1 MERIIITLFVL
12 LSTFSSFSEGVRE
25 DYAQNKVY
33 KIGISKLLAHPAL
46 DAIEEGIKDY
56 LDSTGYAFEYDV
68 QNANGE
74 VTAAS
79 QIAQVFKDEGTDLNI
94 GIATP
99 TAQALANVCVD
110 TPLIYSSVTDPTAA
124 GLVGKGME
132 NIAGVSDMV
141 PVAAHLS
148 LIMQIVPELESLGMV
163 YTSGEANGIVL
174 MEAMNAAAE
183 DEGVDLITASVANS
197 SEVRMAAESIIDRV
211 DAVYVATDNTVISA
225 ITALSDVCMAHRIPL
240 FSADTT
246 SSYGTDVLLAGGFD
260 YYAPQSFLDENGNR
274 TMIAWMNRWLWMP
287 YGEDHGPTTGEGWR
301 CALSLPRSVRLMNGQ
316 LEFSPIAGLCNIF
329 KRRNKLTAEID
340 RSNPLMLTREA
351 AMRISVE
358 FTEEEIPSAVLNIAI
373 TSKSSL
379 LVDLLSRKAILIT
392 GGKSKGVIVAELAN
406 TQKHRLEIILDK
418 TAYEIFIDDG
428 YDVISVEIYEDYND
442 IELSVPYKKA
452 VVNVTTEY

>member
-1 MERIIITLFVL
+1 MKRIIITLFVL

-99 TAQALANVCVD
+99 TAQALANICVD

-174 MEAMNAAAE
+174 MEAMKAAAE

-260 YYAPQSFLDENGNR
+260 YYASGL
-274 TMIAWMNRWLWMP
+274 L
-287 YGEDHGPTTGEGWR
+287 TGEIVERYLDGE
-301 CALSLPRSVRLMNGQ
+301 N
-316 LEFSPIAGLCNIF
+316 LEDI
-329 KRRNKLTAEID
+329 
-340 RSNPLMLTREA
+340 
-351 AMRISVE
+351 
-358 FTEEEIPSAVLNIAI
+358 
-373 TSKSSL
+373 
-379 LVDLLSRKAILIT
+379 
-392 GGKSKGVIVAELAN
+392 GVVYLDQES
-406 TQKHRLEIILDK
+406 LEIYLNM
-418 TAYEIFIDDG
+418 
-428 YDVISVEIYEDYND
+428 DVASALGLTIPETIADSAAIVVSGGRVEE
-442 IELSVPYKKA
+442 V
-452 VVNVTTEY
+452 

>member
-1 MERIIITLFVL
+1 MKRIIITLFVL

-174 MEAMNAAAE
+174 MEAMKAAAE

-246 SSYGTDVLLAGGFD
+246 SSYGTDVLLAGGFN
-260 YYAPQSFLDENGNR
+260 YYASGL
-274 TMIAWMNRWLWMP
+274 L
-287 YGEDHGPTTGEGWR
+287 TGEIVERYLDGE
-301 CALSLPRSVRLMNGQ
+301 N
-316 LEFSPIAGLCNIF
+316 LEDI
-329 KRRNKLTAEID
+329 
-340 RSNPLMLTREA
+340 
-351 AMRISVE
+351 
-358 FTEEEIPSAVLNIAI
+358 
-373 TSKSSL
+373 
-379 LVDLLSRKAILIT
+379 
-392 GGKSKGVIVAELAN
+392 GVVYLDQES
-406 TQKHRLEIILDK
+406 LEIYLNM
-418 TAYEIFIDDG
+418 
-428 YDVISVEIYEDYND
+428 DVASALGLTIPETIADSAAIVVSGGRVEE
-442 IELSVPYKKA
+442 V
-452 VVNVTTEY
+452 

>member
-1 MERIIITLFVL
+1 MKRIIIALFVL
-12 LSTFSSFSEGVRE
+12 LSMFSSFSEGVRE
-25 DYAQNKVY
+25 DHAQKKVY

-124 GLVGKGME
+124 GLVGNGME

-174 MEAMNAAAE
+174 MEAMKAAAE
-183 DEGVDLITASVANS
+183 DEGVRLITASVANS

-260 YYAPQSFLDENGNR
+260 YYASGL
-274 TMIAWMNRWLWMP
+274 L
-287 YGEDHGPTTGEGWR
+287 TGEIVERYLDGE
-301 CALSLPRSVRLMNGQ
+301 N
-316 LEFSPIAGLCNIF
+316 LEDI
-329 KRRNKLTAEID
+329 
-340 RSNPLMLTREA
+340 
-351 AMRISVE
+351 
-358 FTEEEIPSAVLNIAI
+358 
-373 TSKSSL
+373 
-379 LVDLLSRKAILIT
+379 
-392 GGKSKGVIVAELAN
+392 GVVYLDQES
-406 TQKHRLEIILDK
+406 LEIYLNM
-418 TAYEIFIDDG
+418 
-428 YDVISVEIYEDYND
+428 DVASALGLTIPETIADSAAIVVSGGRVEE
-442 IELSVPYKKA
+442 V
-452 VVNVTTEY
+452 

>member
-1 MERIIITLFVL
+1 MKRIIIALFVL
-12 LSTFSSFSEGVRE
+12 LSMFSSFSEGVRE
-25 DYAQNKVY
+25 DYAQKKVY

-56 LDSTGYAFEYDV
+56 LDSTDYAFEYDV

-174 MEAMNAAAE
+174 MEAMKTAAE
-183 DEGVDLITASVANS
+183 DEGVNLITASVANS

-225 ITALSDVCMAHRIPL
+225 ITALSDVCMAHRVPL

-260 YYAPQSFLDENGNR
+260 YYASGLLTGEIVERYLD
-274 TMIAWMNRWLWMP
+274 
-287 YGEDHGPTTGEGWR
+287 GED
-301 CALSLPRSVRLMNGQ
+301 
-316 LEFSPIAGLCNIF
+316 LENI
-329 KRRNKLTAEID
+329 
-340 RSNPLMLTREA
+340 
-351 AMRISVE
+351 
-358 FTEEEIPSAVLNIAI
+358 
-373 TSKSSL
+373 
-379 LVDLLSRKAILIT
+379 
-392 GGKSKGVIVAELAN
+392 GVVYLDQES
-406 TQKHRLEIILDK
+406 LEIYLNMDVASTLGLAIPESISDS
-418 TAYEIFIDDG
+418 AAIVVSDG
-428 YDVISVEIYEDYND
+428 RAEEV
-442 IELSVPYKKA
+442 
-452 VVNVTTEY
+452 

>member
-1 MERIIITLFVL
+1 MRRIIITLFVL
-12 LSTFSSFSEGVRE
+12 LSMFSSFSEGVRE
-25 DYAQNKVY
+25 DYAQKKVY

-174 MEAMNAAAE
+174 MEAMKAAAE

-240 FSADTT
+240 FSADTS

-260 YYAPQSFLDENGNR
+260 YYASGL
-274 TMIAWMNRWLWMP
+274 L
-287 YGEDHGPTTGEGWR
+287 TGEIVERYLDGD
-301 CALSLPRSVRLMNGQ
+301 N
-316 LEFSPIAGLCNIF
+316 LEDI
-329 KRRNKLTAEID
+329 
-340 RSNPLMLTREA
+340 
-351 AMRISVE
+351 
-358 FTEEEIPSAVLNIAI
+358 
-373 TSKSSL
+373 
-379 LVDLLSRKAILIT
+379 
-392 GGKSKGVIVAELAN
+392 GVVYLDQES
-406 TQKHRLEIILDK
+406 LEIYLNM
-418 TAYEIFIDDG
+418 
-428 YDVISVEIYEDYND
+428 DVASALGLTIPETIADSAAIVVSGGRVEE
-442 IELSVPYKKA
+442 V
-452 VVNVTTEY
+452 

>member
-1 MERIIITLFVL
+1 MKRIIITLFVL
-12 LSTFSSFSEGVRE
+12 LSMFSSFSEGVRE
-25 DYAQNKVY
+25 DYAQKKVY

-56 LDSTGYAFEYDV
+56 LDSTDYAFEYDV

-79 QIAQVFKDEGTDLNI
+79 QIAQVFKDAGTDLNI

-174 MEAMNAAAE
+174 MEAMKAAAE

-260 YYAPQSFLDENGNR
+260 YYASGL
-274 TMIAWMNRWLWMP
+274 L
-287 YGEDHGPTTGEGWR
+287 TGEIVERYLDGE
-301 CALSLPRSVRLMNGQ
+301 N
-316 LEFSPIAGLCNIF
+316 LEDI
-329 KRRNKLTAEID
+329 
-340 RSNPLMLTREA
+340 
-351 AMRISVE
+351 
-358 FTEEEIPSAVLNIAI
+358 
-373 TSKSSL
+373 
-379 LVDLLSRKAILIT
+379 
-392 GGKSKGVIVAELAN
+392 GVVYLDQES
-406 TQKHRLEIILDK
+406 LEIYLNM
-418 TAYEIFIDDG
+418 
-428 YDVISVEIYEDYND
+428 DVASALGLTIPETIADSAAIVVSGGRVEE
-442 IELSVPYKKA
+442 V
-452 VVNVTTEY
+452 

>member
-1 MERIIITLFVL
+1 MKRIIIALFVL
-12 LSTFSSFSEGVRE
+12 LSMFSSFSEGVRE
-25 DYAQNKVY
+25 DYAQKKVY

-56 LDSTGYAFEYDV
+56 LDSTDYAFEYDV

-174 MEAMNAAAE
+174 MEAMKAAAE
-183 DEGVDLITASVANS
+183 DEGVNLITASVANS

-260 YYAPQSFLDENGNR
+260 YYASGL
-274 TMIAWMNRWLWMP
+274 L
-287 YGEDHGPTTGEGWR
+287 TGEIVER
-301 CALSLPRSVRLMNGQ
+301 Y
-316 LEFSPIAGLCNIF
+316 LEGENLEDI
-329 KRRNKLTAEID
+329 
-340 RSNPLMLTREA
+340 
-351 AMRISVE
+351 
-358 FTEEEIPSAVLNIAI
+358 
-373 TSKSSL
+373 
-379 LVDLLSRKAILIT
+379 
-392 GGKSKGVIVAELAN
+392 GVVYLDQES
-406 TQKHRLEIILDK
+406 LEIYLNM
-418 TAYEIFIDDG
+418 
-428 YDVISVEIYEDYND
+428 DVASALGLTIPESIADSAAIVVSGGRVEE
-442 IELSVPYKKA
+442 V
-452 VVNVTTEY
+452 

>member
-1 MERIIITLFVL
+1 MKRIIITLFVL
-12 LSTFSSFSEGVRE
+12 LSMFSSFSEGVRE
-25 DYAQNKVY
+25 DYAQKKVY

-174 MEAMNAAAE
+174 MEAMKAAAE

-225 ITALSDVCMAHRIPL
+225 ITALSDVCMAQRIPL

-260 YYAPQSFLDENGNR
+260 YYASGL
-274 TMIAWMNRWLWMP
+274 L
-287 YGEDHGPTTGEGWR
+287 TGEIVERYLDGE
-301 CALSLPRSVRLMNGQ
+301 N
-316 LEFSPIAGLCNIF
+316 LEDI
-329 KRRNKLTAEID
+329 
-340 RSNPLMLTREA
+340 
-351 AMRISVE
+351 
-358 FTEEEIPSAVLNIAI
+358 
-373 TSKSSL
+373 
-379 LVDLLSRKAILIT
+379 
-392 GGKSKGVIVAELAN
+392 GVVYLDQES
-406 TQKHRLEIILDK
+406 LEIYLNM
-418 TAYEIFIDDG
+418 
-428 YDVISVEIYEDYND
+428 DVASALGLTIPETIADSAAI
-442 IELSVPYKKA
+442 
-452 VVNVTTEY
+452 VVSGGRAEEV

>member
-1 MERIIITLFVL
+1 MQRIIITLFVL

-25 DYAQNKVY
+25 DYAHNKVY

-56 LDSTGYAFEYDV
+56 LDSTDYAFEYDV

-174 MEAMNAAAE
+174 MEAMKAAAE

-260 YYAPQSFLDENGNR
+260 YYASGL
-274 TMIAWMNRWLWMP
+274 L
-287 YGEDHGPTTGEGWR
+287 TGEIVERYLDGE
-301 CALSLPRSVRLMNGQ
+301 N
-316 LEFSPIAGLCNIF
+316 LEDI
-329 KRRNKLTAEID
+329 
-340 RSNPLMLTREA
+340 
-351 AMRISVE
+351 
-358 FTEEEIPSAVLNIAI
+358 
-373 TSKSSL
+373 
-379 LVDLLSRKAILIT
+379 
-392 GGKSKGVIVAELAN
+392 GVVYLDQES
-406 TQKHRLEIILDK
+406 LEIYLNM
-418 TAYEIFIDDG
+418 
-428 YDVISVEIYEDYND
+428 DVASALGLTIPETIADSAAIVVSGGRVEE
-442 IELSVPYKKA
+442 V
-452 VVNVTTEY
+452 

>member
-1 MERIIITLFVL
+1 MKRIIIALFVL
-12 LSTFSSFSEGVRE
+12 LSMFSSFSEGVRE

-174 MEAMNAAAE
+174 MEAMKAAAE
-183 DEGVDLITASVANS
+183 AEGVNLITASVANS

-260 YYAPQSFLDENGNR
+260 YYASGL
-274 TMIAWMNRWLWMP
+274 L
-287 YGEDHGPTTGEGWR
+287 TGEIVER
-301 CALSLPRSVRLMNGQ
+301 Y
-316 LEFSPIAGLCNIF
+316 LEGENLEDI
-329 KRRNKLTAEID
+329 
-340 RSNPLMLTREA
+340 
-351 AMRISVE
+351 
-358 FTEEEIPSAVLNIAI
+358 
-373 TSKSSL
+373 
-379 LVDLLSRKAILIT
+379 
-392 GGKSKGVIVAELAN
+392 GVVYLDQES
-406 TQKHRLEIILDK
+406 LEIYLNM
-418 TAYEIFIDDG
+418 
-428 YDVISVEIYEDYND
+428 DVASALGLTIPETIADSAAIVVSGGRVEE
-442 IELSVPYKKA
+442 V
-452 VVNVTTEY
+452 

>member
-1 MERIIITLFVL
+1 MKRIIITLFVL

-25 DYAQNKVY
+25 DYAHNKVY

-174 MEAMNAAAE
+174 MEAMKAAAE
-183 DEGVDLITASVANS
+183 DEGVRLITASVANS

-260 YYAPQSFLDENGNR
+260 YYASGL
-274 TMIAWMNRWLWMP
+274 L
-287 YGEDHGPTTGEGWR
+287 TGEIVERYLDGE
-301 CALSLPRSVRLMNGQ
+301 N
-316 LEFSPIAGLCNIF
+316 LEDI
-329 KRRNKLTAEID
+329 
-340 RSNPLMLTREA
+340 
-351 AMRISVE
+351 
-358 FTEEEIPSAVLNIAI
+358 
-373 TSKSSL
+373 
-379 LVDLLSRKAILIT
+379 
-392 GGKSKGVIVAELAN
+392 GVVYLDQES
-406 TQKHRLEIILDK
+406 LEIYLNM
-418 TAYEIFIDDG
+418 
-428 YDVISVEIYEDYND
+428 DVASALGLTIPETIADSAAIVVSGGRVEE
-442 IELSVPYKKA
+442 V
-452 VVNVTTEY
+452 

>member
-1 MERIIITLFVL
+1 MKRIIITLFVL

-56 LDSTGYAFEYDV
+56 LDSTDYAFEYDV

-110 TPLIYSSVTDPTAA
+110 TPLIYSSVTNPTAA

-174 MEAMNAAAE
+174 MEAMKAAAE

-260 YYAPQSFLDENGNR
+260 YYASGL
-274 TMIAWMNRWLWMP
+274 L
-287 YGEDHGPTTGEGWR
+287 TGEIVER
-301 CALSLPRSVRLMNGQ
+301 Y
-316 LEFSPIAGLCNIF
+316 LEGENLEDI
-329 KRRNKLTAEID
+329 
-340 RSNPLMLTREA
+340 
-351 AMRISVE
+351 
-358 FTEEEIPSAVLNIAI
+358 
-373 TSKSSL
+373 
-379 LVDLLSRKAILIT
+379 
-392 GGKSKGVIVAELAN
+392 GVVYLDQES
-406 TQKHRLEIILDK
+406 LEIYLNM
-418 TAYEIFIDDG
+418 
-428 YDVISVEIYEDYND
+428 DVASALGLTIPETIADSAAIVVSGGRVEE
-442 IELSVPYKKA
+442 V
-452 VVNVTTEY
+452 

>member
-1 MERIIITLFVL
+1 MKRIIIALFVL
-12 LSTFSSFSEGVRE
+12 LSMFSSFSEGVRE
-25 DYAQNKVY
+25 DYAQKKVY

-174 MEAMNAAAE
+174 MEAMKAAAE

-260 YYAPQSFLDENGNR
+260 YYASGL
-274 TMIAWMNRWLWMP
+274 L
-287 YGEDHGPTTGEGWR
+287 TGEIVER
-301 CALSLPRSVRLMNGQ
+301 Y
-316 LEFSPIAGLCNIF
+316 LEGENLEDI
-329 KRRNKLTAEID
+329 
-340 RSNPLMLTREA
+340 
-351 AMRISVE
+351 
-358 FTEEEIPSAVLNIAI
+358 
-373 TSKSSL
+373 
-379 LVDLLSRKAILIT
+379 
-392 GGKSKGVIVAELAN
+392 GVVYLDQES
-406 TQKHRLEIILDK
+406 LEIYLNM
-418 TAYEIFIDDG
+418 
-428 YDVISVEIYEDYND
+428 DVASALGLTIPETIADSAAI
-442 IELSVPYKKA
+442 
-452 VVNVTTEY
+452 VVSGGRAEEV

>member
-1 MERIIITLFVL
+1 MKRIIIALFVL
-12 LSTFSSFSEGVRE
+12 LSMFSSFSEGVRE
-25 DYAQNKVY
+25 DYAQKKVY

-56 LDSTGYAFEYDV
+56 LDSTDYAFEYDV

-174 MEAMNAAAE
+174 MEAMKTAAE
-183 DEGVDLITASVANS
+183 DEGVNLITASVANS

-225 ITALSDVCMAHRIPL
+225 ITALSDVCMAHRVPL

-260 YYAPQSFLDENGNR
+260 YYASGLLTGEIVERYLD
-274 TMIAWMNRWLWMP
+274 
-287 YGEDHGPTTGEGWR
+287 GED
-301 CALSLPRSVRLMNGQ
+301 
-316 LEFSPIAGLCNIF
+316 LENI
-329 KRRNKLTAEID
+329 
-340 RSNPLMLTREA
+340 
-351 AMRISVE
+351 
-358 FTEEEIPSAVLNIAI
+358 
-373 TSKSSL
+373 
-379 LVDLLSRKAILIT
+379 
-392 GGKSKGVIVAELAN
+392 GVVYLDQES
-406 TQKHRLEIILDK
+406 LEIYLNM
-418 TAYEIFIDDG
+418 
-428 YDVISVEIYEDYND
+428 DVASTLGLAIPESISDSAAI
-442 IELSVPYKKA
+442 
-452 VVNVTTEY
+452 VVSGGRAEEV

>member
-1 MERIIITLFVL
+1 MKRIIITLFVL
-12 LSTFSSFSEGVRE
+12 LSMFSSFSEGVRE
-25 DYAQNKVY
+25 DYAQKKVY

-174 MEAMNAAAE
+174 MEAMKAAAE

-246 SSYGTDVLLAGGFD
+246 SRYGTDVLLAGGFD
-260 YYAPQSFLDENGNR
+260 YYASGL
-274 TMIAWMNRWLWMP
+274 L
-287 YGEDHGPTTGEGWR
+287 TGEIVER
-301 CALSLPRSVRLMNGQ
+301 Y
-316 LEFSPIAGLCNIF
+316 LEGENLEDI
-329 KRRNKLTAEID
+329 
-340 RSNPLMLTREA
+340 
-351 AMRISVE
+351 
-358 FTEEEIPSAVLNIAI
+358 
-373 TSKSSL
+373 
-379 LVDLLSRKAILIT
+379 
-392 GGKSKGVIVAELAN
+392 GVVYLDQES
-406 TQKHRLEIILDK
+406 LEIYLNM
-418 TAYEIFIDDG
+418 
-428 YDVISVEIYEDYND
+428 DVASALGLTIPETIADSAAIVVSGGRVEE
-442 IELSVPYKKA
+442 V
-452 VVNVTTEY
+452 

>member
-1 MERIIITLFVL
+1 MKRIIITLFIL
-12 LSTFSSFSEGVRE
+12 LSMFSSFSEGVRE

-174 MEAMNAAAE
+174 MEAMKAAAE

-246 SSYGTDVLLAGGFD
+246 SSYGTNVLLAGGFD
-260 YYAPQSFLDENGNR
+260 YYASGL
-274 TMIAWMNRWLWMP
+274 M
-287 YGEDHGPTTGEGWR
+287 TGEIVERYLDGE
-301 CALSLPRSVRLMNGQ
+301 N
-316 LEFSPIAGLCNIF
+316 LEDI
-329 KRRNKLTAEID
+329 
-340 RSNPLMLTREA
+340 
-351 AMRISVE
+351 
-358 FTEEEIPSAVLNIAI
+358 
-373 TSKSSL
+373 
-379 LVDLLSRKAILIT
+379 
-392 GGKSKGVIVAELAN
+392 GVVYLDQES
-406 TQKHRLEIILDK
+406 LEIYLNM
-418 TAYEIFIDDG
+418 
-428 YDVISVEIYEDYND
+428 DVASALGLTIPETIADSAAIVVSGGRVEE
-442 IELSVPYKKA
+442 V
-452 VVNVTTEY
+452 

>member
-1 MERIIITLFVL
+1 MKRIIITLFVL
-12 LSTFSSFSEGVRE
+12 LSMFSSFSEGVRE
-25 DYAQNKVY
+25 DYAQKKVY

-56 LDSTGYAFEYDV
+56 LDSTDYAFEYDV

-79 QIAQVFKDEGTDLNI
+79 QISQVFKDEGTDLNI

-124 GLVGKGME
+124 GLVGNGME

-174 MEAMNAAAE
+174 MEAMKAAAE

-260 YYAPQSFLDENGNR
+260 YYASGL
-274 TMIAWMNRWLWMP
+274 L
-287 YGEDHGPTTGEGWR
+287 TGEIVERYLDGE
-301 CALSLPRSVRLMNGQ
+301 N
-316 LEFSPIAGLCNIF
+316 LEDI
-329 KRRNKLTAEID
+329 
-340 RSNPLMLTREA
+340 
-351 AMRISVE
+351 
-358 FTEEEIPSAVLNIAI
+358 
-373 TSKSSL
+373 
-379 LVDLLSRKAILIT
+379 
-392 GGKSKGVIVAELAN
+392 GVVYLDQES
-406 TQKHRLEIILDK
+406 LEIYLNM
-418 TAYEIFIDDG
+418 
-428 YDVISVEIYEDYND
+428 DVASALGLTIPETIADSAAIVVSGGRVEE
-442 IELSVPYKKA
+442 V
-452 VVNVTTEY
+452 

>member
-1 MERIIITLFVL
+1 MKRIIITLFVL
-12 LSTFSSFSEGVRE
+12 LSMFSSFSEGVRE
-25 DYAQNKVY
+25 DYAQKKVY

-110 TPLIYSSVTDPTAA
+110 PPLIYSSVTDPTAA

-174 MEAMNAAAE
+174 MEAMKAAAE

-260 YYAPQSFLDENGNR
+260 YYASGL
-274 TMIAWMNRWLWMP
+274 L
-287 YGEDHGPTTGEGWR
+287 TGEIVERYLDGE
-301 CALSLPRSVRLMNGQ
+301 N
-316 LEFSPIAGLCNIF
+316 LEDI
-329 KRRNKLTAEID
+329 
-340 RSNPLMLTREA
+340 
-351 AMRISVE
+351 
-358 FTEEEIPSAVLNIAI
+358 
-373 TSKSSL
+373 
-379 LVDLLSRKAILIT
+379 
-392 GGKSKGVIVAELAN
+392 GVVYLDQES
-406 TQKHRLEIILDK
+406 LEIYLNM
-418 TAYEIFIDDG
+418 
-428 YDVISVEIYEDYND
+428 DVASALGLTIPETIADSAAI
-442 IELSVPYKKA
+442 
-452 VVNVTTEY
+452 VVSGGRAEEV

>member
-1 MERIIITLFVL
+1 MKRIIITLFVL

-25 DYAQNKVY
+25 DYAHNKVY

-56 LDSTGYAFEYDV
+56 LDSTDYAFEYDV

-174 MEAMNAAAE
+174 MEAMKAAAE

-260 YYAPQSFLDENGNR
+260 YYASGL
-274 TMIAWMNRWLWMP
+274 L
-287 YGEDHGPTTGEGWR
+287 TGEIVERYLDGE
-301 CALSLPRSVRLMNGQ
+301 N
-316 LEFSPIAGLCNIF
+316 LEDI
-329 KRRNKLTAEID
+329 
-340 RSNPLMLTREA
+340 
-351 AMRISVE
+351 
-358 FTEEEIPSAVLNIAI
+358 
-373 TSKSSL
+373 
-379 LVDLLSRKAILIT
+379 
-392 GGKSKGVIVAELAN
+392 GVVYLDQES
-406 TQKHRLEIILDK
+406 LEIYLNM
-418 TAYEIFIDDG
+418 
-428 YDVISVEIYEDYND
+428 DVASALGLTIPETIADSAAIVVSGGRVEE
-442 IELSVPYKKA
+442 V
-452 VVNVTTEY
+452 

>member
-1 MERIIITLFVL
+1 MKRIVITLFVL
-12 LSTFSSFSEGVRE
+12 LSMFSSFSEGVRE
-25 DYAQNKVY
+25 DYAQKKVY

-174 MEAMNAAAE
+174 MEAMKAAAE

-260 YYAPQSFLDENGNR
+260 YYASGL
-274 TMIAWMNRWLWMP
+274 L
-287 YGEDHGPTTGEGWR
+287 TGEIVERYLDGE
-301 CALSLPRSVRLMNGQ
+301 N
-316 LEFSPIAGLCNIF
+316 LEDI
-329 KRRNKLTAEID
+329 
-340 RSNPLMLTREA
+340 
-351 AMRISVE
+351 
-358 FTEEEIPSAVLNIAI
+358 
-373 TSKSSL
+373 
-379 LVDLLSRKAILIT
+379 
-392 GGKSKGVIVAELAN
+392 GVVYLDQES
-406 TQKHRLEIILDK
+406 LEIYLNM
-418 TAYEIFIDDG
+418 
-428 YDVISVEIYEDYND
+428 DVASALGLTIPETIADSAAIVVSGGRVEE
-442 IELSVPYKKA
+442 V
-452 VVNVTTEY
+452 

>member
-1 MERIIITLFVL
+1 MKRIIITLFVL

-56 LDSTGYAFEYDV
+56 LDSTDYAFEYDV

-148 LIMQIVPELESLGMV
+148 LILQIVPELESLGMV

-174 MEAMNAAAE
+174 MEAMKAAAE

-260 YYAPQSFLDENGNR
+260 YYASGL
-274 TMIAWMNRWLWMP
+274 L
-287 YGEDHGPTTGEGWR
+287 TGEIVER
-301 CALSLPRSVRLMNGQ
+301 Y
-316 LEFSPIAGLCNIF
+316 LEGENLEDI
-329 KRRNKLTAEID
+329 
-340 RSNPLMLTREA
+340 
-351 AMRISVE
+351 
-358 FTEEEIPSAVLNIAI
+358 
-373 TSKSSL
+373 
-379 LVDLLSRKAILIT
+379 
-392 GGKSKGVIVAELAN
+392 GVVYLDQES
-406 TQKHRLEIILDK
+406 LEIYLNM
-418 TAYEIFIDDG
+418 
-428 YDVISVEIYEDYND
+428 DVASALGLTIPETIADSAAIVVSGGRVEE
-442 IELSVPYKKA
+442 V
-452 VVNVTTEY
+452 

>member
-1 MERIIITLFVL
+1 MKRIIITLFVL
-12 LSTFSSFSEGVRE
+12 LSMFSSFSEGVRE
-25 DYAQNKVY
+25 DYAQKKVY

-174 MEAMNAAAE
+174 MEAMKAAAE

-260 YYAPQSFLDENGNR
+260 YYASGL
-274 TMIAWMNRWLWMP
+274 L
-287 YGEDHGPTTGEGWR
+287 TGEIVERYLDGE
-301 CALSLPRSVRLMNGQ
+301 N
-316 LEFSPIAGLCNIF
+316 LEDI
-329 KRRNKLTAEID
+329 
-340 RSNPLMLTREA
+340 
-351 AMRISVE
+351 
-358 FTEEEIPSAVLNIAI
+358 
-373 TSKSSL
+373 
-379 LVDLLSRKAILIT
+379 
-392 GGKSKGVIVAELAN
+392 GVVYLDQES
-406 TQKHRLEIILDK
+406 LEIYLNM
-418 TAYEIFIDDG
+418 
-428 YDVISVEIYEDYND
+428 DVASALGLTIPETIADSAAI
-442 IELSVPYKKA
+442 
-452 VVNVTTEY
+452 VVSGGRAEEV

>member
-1 MERIIITLFVL
+1 MKRIIIALFVL
-12 LSTFSSFSEGVRE
+12 LSMFSSFSEGVRE

-174 MEAMNAAAE
+174 MEAMKAAAE
-183 DEGVDLITASVANS
+183 AEGVNLITASVANS

-260 YYAPQSFLDENGNR
+260 YYASGL
-274 TMIAWMNRWLWMP
+274 L
-287 YGEDHGPTTGEGWR
+287 TGEIVER
-301 CALSLPRSVRLMNGQ
+301 Y
-316 LEFSPIAGLCNIF
+316 LEGENLEDI
-329 KRRNKLTAEID
+329 
-340 RSNPLMLTREA
+340 
-351 AMRISVE
+351 
-358 FTEEEIPSAVLNIAI
+358 
-373 TSKSSL
+373 
-379 LVDLLSRKAILIT
+379 
-392 GGKSKGVIVAELAN
+392 GVVYLDQES
-406 TQKHRLEIILDK
+406 LEIYLNM
-418 TAYEIFIDDG
+418 
-428 YDVISVEIYEDYND
+428 DVASALGLTIPESIADSAAIVVSGGRVEE
-442 IELSVPYKKA
+442 V
-452 VVNVTTEY
+452 

>member
-1 MERIIITLFVL
+1 MKRIIITLFVL
-12 LSTFSSFSEGVRE
+12 LSMFSSFSEGVRE
-25 DYAQNKVY
+25 DYAQKKVY

-174 MEAMNAAAE
+174 MEAMKAAAE

-260 YYAPQSFLDENGNR
+260 YYASGL
-274 TMIAWMNRWLWMP
+274 L
-287 YGEDHGPTTGEGWR
+287 TGEIVERYLDGD
-301 CALSLPRSVRLMNGQ
+301 N
-316 LEFSPIAGLCNIF
+316 LEDI
-329 KRRNKLTAEID
+329 
-340 RSNPLMLTREA
+340 
-351 AMRISVE
+351 
-358 FTEEEIPSAVLNIAI
+358 
-373 TSKSSL
+373 
-379 LVDLLSRKAILIT
+379 
-392 GGKSKGVIVAELAN
+392 GVVYLDQES
-406 TQKHRLEIILDK
+406 LEIYLNM
-418 TAYEIFIDDG
+418 
-428 YDVISVEIYEDYND
+428 DVASALGLTIPETIADSAAI
-442 IELSVPYKKA
+442 
-452 VVNVTTEY
+452 VVSGGRAEEV

>member
-1 MERIIITLFVL
+1 MKRIIITLFVL
-12 LSTFSSFSEGVRE
+12 LSMFSSFSEGVRE
-25 DYAQNKVY
+25 DYAQKKVY

-141 PVAAHLS
+141 LVAAHLS

-174 MEAMNAAAE
+174 MEAMKAAAE

-197 SEVRMAAESIIDRV
+197 SEVRMAAESIIDRG
-211 DAVYVATDNTVISA
+211 DQCHYSTLRCLHGAS
-225 ITALSDVCMAHRIPL
+225 H
-240 FSADTT
+240 
-246 SSYGTDVLLAGGFD
+246 SSF
-260 YYAPQSFLDENGNR
+260 Q
-274 TMIAWMNRWLWMP
+274 
-287 YGEDHGPTTGEGWR
+287 
-301 CALSLPRSVRLMNGQ
+301 C
-316 LEFSPIAGLCNIF
+316 
-329 KRRNKLTAEID
+329 
-340 RSNPLMLTREA
+340 
-351 AMRISVE
+351 
-358 FTEEEIPSAVLNIAI
+358 
-373 TSKSSL
+373 
-379 LVDLLSRKAILIT
+379 
-392 GGKSKGVIVAELAN
+392 
-406 TQKHRLEIILDK
+406 
-418 TAYEIFIDDG
+418 
-428 YDVISVEIYEDYND
+428 
-442 IELSVPYKKA
+442 
-452 VVNVTTEY
+452 

>member
-1 MERIIITLFVL
+1 MKRIIITLFVL

-56 LDSTGYAFEYDV
+56 LDSTDYAFEYDV

-174 MEAMNAAAE
+174 MEAMKAAAE

-260 YYAPQSFLDENGNR
+260 YYASGL
-274 TMIAWMNRWLWMP
+274 L
-287 YGEDHGPTTGEGWR
+287 TGEIVER
-301 CALSLPRSVRLMNGQ
+301 Y
-316 LEFSPIAGLCNIF
+316 LEGENLEDI
-329 KRRNKLTAEID
+329 
-340 RSNPLMLTREA
+340 
-351 AMRISVE
+351 
-358 FTEEEIPSAVLNIAI
+358 
-373 TSKSSL
+373 
-379 LVDLLSRKAILIT
+379 
-392 GGKSKGVIVAELAN
+392 GVVYLDQES
-406 TQKHRLEIILDK
+406 LEIYLNM
-418 TAYEIFIDDG
+418 
-428 YDVISVEIYEDYND
+428 DVASALGLTIPETIADSAAIVVSGGRVEE
-442 IELSVPYKKA
+442 V
-452 VVNVTTEY
+452 

>member
-1 MERIIITLFVL
+1 MKRIIITLFVL

-25 DYAQNKVY
+25 DYAHNKVY

-56 LDSTGYAFEYDV
+56 LDSTDYAFEYDV

-124 GLVGKGME
+124 GLVGKGMG

-174 MEAMNAAAE
+174 MEAMKAAAE

-260 YYAPQSFLDENGNR
+260 YYASGL
-274 TMIAWMNRWLWMP
+274 L
-287 YGEDHGPTTGEGWR
+287 TGEIVER
-301 CALSLPRSVRLMNGQ
+301 Y
-316 LEFSPIAGLCNIF
+316 LEGENLEDI
-329 KRRNKLTAEID
+329 
-340 RSNPLMLTREA
+340 
-351 AMRISVE
+351 
-358 FTEEEIPSAVLNIAI
+358 
-373 TSKSSL
+373 
-379 LVDLLSRKAILIT
+379 
-392 GGKSKGVIVAELAN
+392 GVVYLDQES
-406 TQKHRLEIILDK
+406 LEIYLNM
-418 TAYEIFIDDG
+418 
-428 YDVISVEIYEDYND
+428 DVASALGLTIPETIADSAAIVVSGGRVEE
-442 IELSVPYKKA
+442 V
-452 VVNVTTEY
+452 

>member
-1 MERIIITLFVL
+1 MKRIIITLFVL

-174 MEAMNAAAE
+174 MEAMKAAAE

-211 DAVYVATDNTVISA
+211 DSVYVATDNTVISA

-246 SSYGTDVLLAGGFD
+246 SSYGTNVLLAGGFD
-260 YYAPQSFLDENGNR
+260 YYASGL
-274 TMIAWMNRWLWMP
+274 M
-287 YGEDHGPTTGEGWR
+287 TGEIVERYLDGE
-301 CALSLPRSVRLMNGQ
+301 N
-316 LEFSPIAGLCNIF
+316 LEDI
-329 KRRNKLTAEID
+329 
-340 RSNPLMLTREA
+340 
-351 AMRISVE
+351 
-358 FTEEEIPSAVLNIAI
+358 
-373 TSKSSL
+373 
-379 LVDLLSRKAILIT
+379 
-392 GGKSKGVIVAELAN
+392 GVVYLDQES
-406 TQKHRLEIILDK
+406 LEIYLNM
-418 TAYEIFIDDG
+418 
-428 YDVISVEIYEDYND
+428 DVASALGLTIPETIADSAAIVVSGGRVEE
-442 IELSVPYKKA
+442 V
-452 VVNVTTEY
+452 

>member
-1 MERIIITLFVL
+1 MKRIIITLFVL

-25 DYAQNKVY
+25 DHAQKKVY

-56 LDSTGYAFEYDV
+56 LDSTDYAFEYDV

-174 MEAMNAAAE
+174 MEAMKAAAE

-260 YYAPQSFLDENGNR
+260 YYASGL
-274 TMIAWMNRWLWMP
+274 L
-287 YGEDHGPTTGEGWR
+287 TGEIVERYLDGE
-301 CALSLPRSVRLMNGQ
+301 N
-316 LEFSPIAGLCNIF
+316 LEDI
-329 KRRNKLTAEID
+329 
-340 RSNPLMLTREA
+340 
-351 AMRISVE
+351 
-358 FTEEEIPSAVLNIAI
+358 
-373 TSKSSL
+373 
-379 LVDLLSRKAILIT
+379 
-392 GGKSKGVIVAELAN
+392 GVVYLDQES
-406 TQKHRLEIILDK
+406 LEIYLNM
-418 TAYEIFIDDG
+418 
-428 YDVISVEIYEDYND
+428 DVASALGLTIPETIADSAAIVVSGGRVEE
-442 IELSVPYKKA
+442 V
-452 VVNVTTEY
+452 

>member
-1 MERIIITLFVL
+1 MKRIIITLFVL

-174 MEAMNAAAE
+174 MEAMKAAAE

-260 YYAPQSFLDENGNR
+260 YYASGL
-274 TMIAWMNRWLWMP
+274 L
-287 YGEDHGPTTGEGWR
+287 TGEIVERYLDGE
-301 CALSLPRSVRLMNGQ
+301 N
-316 LEFSPIAGLCNIF
+316 LEDI
-329 KRRNKLTAEID
+329 
-340 RSNPLMLTREA
+340 
-351 AMRISVE
+351 
-358 FTEEEIPSAVLNIAI
+358 
-373 TSKSSL
+373 
-379 LVDLLSRKAILIT
+379 
-392 GGKSKGVIVAELAN
+392 GVVYLDQES
-406 TQKHRLEIILDK
+406 LEIYLNM
-418 TAYEIFIDDG
+418 
-428 YDVISVEIYEDYND
+428 DVASALGLTIPETIADSAAIVVSGGRVEE
-442 IELSVPYKKA
+442 V
-452 VVNVTTEY
+452 

>member
-1 MERIIITLFVL
+1 MKRIIITLFVL
-12 LSTFSSFSEGVRE
+12 LSMFSSFSEGVRE

-56 LDSTGYAFEYDV
+56 LDSTDYAFEYDV

-110 TPLIYSSVTDPTAA
+110 TSLIYSSVTDPTAA

-174 MEAMNAAAE
+174 MEAMKAAAE

-260 YYAPQSFLDENGNR
+260 YYASGL
-274 TMIAWMNRWLWMP
+274 L
-287 YGEDHGPTTGEGWR
+287 TGEIVER
-301 CALSLPRSVRLMNGQ
+301 Y
-316 LEFSPIAGLCNIF
+316 LEGENLEDI
-329 KRRNKLTAEID
+329 
-340 RSNPLMLTREA
+340 
-351 AMRISVE
+351 
-358 FTEEEIPSAVLNIAI
+358 
-373 TSKSSL
+373 
-379 LVDLLSRKAILIT
+379 
-392 GGKSKGVIVAELAN
+392 GVVYLDQES
-406 TQKHRLEIILDK
+406 LEIYLNM
-418 TAYEIFIDDG
+418 
-428 YDVISVEIYEDYND
+428 DVASALGLTIPETIADSAAIVVSGGRVEE
-442 IELSVPYKKA
+442 V
-452 VVNVTTEY
+452 

>member
-12 LSTFSSFSEGVRE
+12 LSMFSSFSEGVRE

-174 MEAMNAAAE
+174 MEAMKAAAE

-260 YYAPQSFLDENGNR
+260 YYASGL
-274 TMIAWMNRWLWMP
+274 L
-287 YGEDHGPTTGEGWR
+287 TGEIVERYLDGE
-301 CALSLPRSVRLMNGQ
+301 N
-316 LEFSPIAGLCNIF
+316 LEDI
-329 KRRNKLTAEID
+329 
-340 RSNPLMLTREA
+340 
-351 AMRISVE
+351 
-358 FTEEEIPSAVLNIAI
+358 
-373 TSKSSL
+373 
-379 LVDLLSRKAILIT
+379 
-392 GGKSKGVIVAELAN
+392 GVVYLDQES
-406 TQKHRLEIILDK
+406 LEIYLNM
-418 TAYEIFIDDG
+418 
-428 YDVISVEIYEDYND
+428 DVASALGLTIPETIADSAAIVVSGGRVEE
-442 IELSVPYKKA
+442 V
-452 VVNVTTEY
+452 

>member
-1 MERIIITLFVL
+1 MKRIIITLFVL
-12 LSTFSSFSEGVRE
+12 LSMFSSFSEGVRE

-174 MEAMNAAAE
+174 MEAMKAAAE

-211 DAVYVATDNTVISA
+211 DSVYVATDNTVISA

-246 SSYGTDVLLAGGFD
+246 SSYGTNVLLAGGFD
-260 YYAPQSFLDENGNR
+260 YYASGL
-274 TMIAWMNRWLWMP
+274 M
-287 YGEDHGPTTGEGWR
+287 TGEIVERYLDGE
-301 CALSLPRSVRLMNGQ
+301 N
-316 LEFSPIAGLCNIF
+316 LEDI
-329 KRRNKLTAEID
+329 
-340 RSNPLMLTREA
+340 
-351 AMRISVE
+351 
-358 FTEEEIPSAVLNIAI
+358 
-373 TSKSSL
+373 
-379 LVDLLSRKAILIT
+379 
-392 GGKSKGVIVAELAN
+392 GVVYLDQES
-406 TQKHRLEIILDK
+406 LEIYLNM
-418 TAYEIFIDDG
+418 
-428 YDVISVEIYEDYND
+428 DVASALGLTIPETIADSAAIVVSGGRVEE
-442 IELSVPYKKA
+442 V
-452 VVNVTTEY
+452 

>member
-1 MERIIITLFVL
+1 MKRIIITLFVL
-12 LSTFSSFSEGVRE
+12 LSMFSSFSEGVRE
-25 DYAQNKVY
+25 DYAQKKVY

-174 MEAMNAAAE
+174 MEAMKAAAE

-260 YYAPQSFLDENGNR
+260 YYASGL
-274 TMIAWMNRWLWMP
+274 L
-287 YGEDHGPTTGEGWR
+287 TGEIVERYLDGE
-301 CALSLPRSVRLMNGQ
+301 N
-316 LEFSPIAGLCNIF
+316 LEDI
-329 KRRNKLTAEID
+329 
-340 RSNPLMLTREA
+340 
-351 AMRISVE
+351 
-358 FTEEEIPSAVLNIAI
+358 
-373 TSKSSL
+373 
-379 LVDLLSRKAILIT
+379 
-392 GGKSKGVIVAELAN
+392 GVVYLDQES
-406 TQKHRLEIILDK
+406 LEIYLNM
-418 TAYEIFIDDG
+418 
-428 YDVISVEIYEDYND
+428 DVASALGLTISETIADSAA
-442 IELSVPYKKA
+442 I
-452 VVNVTTEY
+452 VVSGGRAEEV

>member
-1 MERIIITLFVL
+1 MKRIIITLFVL

-174 MEAMNAAAE
+174 MEAMKAAAE

-260 YYAPQSFLDENGNR
+260 YYASGL
-274 TMIAWMNRWLWMP
+274 M
-287 YGEDHGPTTGEGWR
+287 TGEIVERYLDGE
-301 CALSLPRSVRLMNGQ
+301 N
-316 LEFSPIAGLCNIF
+316 LEDI
-329 KRRNKLTAEID
+329 
-340 RSNPLMLTREA
+340 
-351 AMRISVE
+351 
-358 FTEEEIPSAVLNIAI
+358 
-373 TSKSSL
+373 
-379 LVDLLSRKAILIT
+379 
-392 GGKSKGVIVAELAN
+392 GVVYLDQES
-406 TQKHRLEIILDK
+406 LEIYLNM
-418 TAYEIFIDDG
+418 
-428 YDVISVEIYEDYND
+428 DVASALGLTIPETIADSAAIVVSGGRVEE
-442 IELSVPYKKA
+442 V
-452 VVNVTTEY
+452 

>member
-1 MERIIITLFVL
+1 MKRIIITLFVL
-12 LSTFSSFSEGVRE
+12 LSMFSSFSEGVRE

-174 MEAMNAAAE
+174 MEAMKAAAE

-246 SSYGTDVLLAGGFD
+246 SSYGTNVLLAGGFD
-260 YYAPQSFLDENGNR
+260 YYASGL
-274 TMIAWMNRWLWMP
+274 L
-287 YGEDHGPTTGEGWR
+287 TGEIVERYLDGE
-301 CALSLPRSVRLMNGQ
+301 N
-316 LEFSPIAGLCNIF
+316 LEDI
-329 KRRNKLTAEID
+329 
-340 RSNPLMLTREA
+340 
-351 AMRISVE
+351 
-358 FTEEEIPSAVLNIAI
+358 
-373 TSKSSL
+373 
-379 LVDLLSRKAILIT
+379 
-392 GGKSKGVIVAELAN
+392 GVVYLDQES
-406 TQKHRLEIILDK
+406 LEIYLNM
-418 TAYEIFIDDG
+418 
-428 YDVISVEIYEDYND
+428 DVASALGLTIPETIADSAAIVVSGGRVEE
-442 IELSVPYKKA
+442 V
-452 VVNVTTEY
+452 

>member
-1 MERIIITLFVL
+1 MKRIIITLFVL
-12 LSTFSSFSEGVRE
+12 LSMFSSFSEGVRE
-25 DYAQNKVY
+25 DYAQKKVY

-174 MEAMNAAAE
+174 MEAMKAAAE

-225 ITALSDVCMAHRIPL
+225 ITALSDVCMVHRIPL

-260 YYAPQSFLDENGNR
+260 YYASGL
-274 TMIAWMNRWLWMP
+274 L
-287 YGEDHGPTTGEGWR
+287 TGEIVERYLDGE
-301 CALSLPRSVRLMNGQ
+301 N
-316 LEFSPIAGLCNIF
+316 LEDI
-329 KRRNKLTAEID
+329 
-340 RSNPLMLTREA
+340 
-351 AMRISVE
+351 
-358 FTEEEIPSAVLNIAI
+358 
-373 TSKSSL
+373 
-379 LVDLLSRKAILIT
+379 
-392 GGKSKGVIVAELAN
+392 GVVYLDQES
-406 TQKHRLEIILDK
+406 LEIYLNM
-418 TAYEIFIDDG
+418 
-428 YDVISVEIYEDYND
+428 DVASALGLTIPESIADSAAIVVSGGRVEE
-442 IELSVPYKKA
+442 V
-452 VVNVTTEY
+452 